1 MDVISVLQPENH
13 VARRRYPGIR
23 QLSHHPAS
31 DRGEPVPSFPAF
43 GTFPESVSVPESR
56 PAASFGAM
64 FREYPAVLSFPVLFF
79 VAVAALLMVSPVLQ
93 YRVGL
98 FRLGRISLPTDV
110 ALESTM
116 RTLVLPEASV
126 AELSGDAAR
135 DLPPSIQ
142 SVSYSEY
149 RVRKGDTMSAILARS
164 GLKSISTLL
173 SVNGIDNARR
183 IHDGQTL
190 RLPSMDGIIYSVAR
204 GESLEKIAKQYSVPV
219 TALLD
224 ANDLSASTIRVGQK
238 LFIPG
243 AALSARELRQAMGEL
258 FLVPVLGRLT
268 SGFGYR
274 SDPFTGVRSFHT
286 GIDLAAPTGTPV
298 RATLYGR
305 VATTGY
311 SNVYGNYVI
320 VTHDDGYQS
329 LYGHLSSISVRRGQ
343 TVEQGVLIGRVGNT
357 GYSTGSHLHFSVYK
371 NGKMVNPRTVLN

>member
-13 VARRRYPGIR
+13 VERRRPMLR
-23 QLSHHPAS
+23 
-31 DRGEPVPSFPAF
+31 RPAF
-43 GTFPESVSVPESR
+43 RAFPEEAVQEAVPT
-56 PAASFGAM
+56 ASMGALV
-64 FREYPAVLSFPVLFF
+64 REYPAALSAPVLFF
-79 VAVAALLMVSPVLQ
+79 VAVAVFFMLSPVLQ

-98 FRLGRISLPTDV
+98 FRLGGLSLPSDA
-110 ALESTM
+110 ALDSAM
-116 RTLVLPEASV
+116 RSLALPAATA

-135 DLPPSIQ
+135 DLPLSIR
-142 SVSYSEY
+142 SVTYSEY
-149 RVRKGDTMSAILARS
+149 RVRKGDTVNSILARS

-173 SVNGIDNARR
+173 SANGIDNARR
-183 IHDGQTL
+183 IREGQNL
-190 RLPSMDGIIYSVAR
+190 RVPSMDGLIHSVSR
-204 GESLEKIAKQYSVPV
+204 GESLERIARRYSVPV

-224 ANDLSASTIRVGQK
+224 ANDLSSSSIAVGQK

-243 AALSARELRQAMGEL
+243 ATLSARELRKAMGEL
-258 FLVPVLGRLT
+258 FLAPVQGRLT
-268 SGFGYR
+268 SPFGYR

-298 RATLYGR
+298 RSTLYGR

-320 VTHDDGYQS
+320 LTHDDGYQS
-329 LYGHLSSISVRRGQ
+329 LYAHLSSISVRRGQ

-371 NGKMVNPRTVLN
+371 HGKMINPRTVLN